1 MISSVRKR
9 SILVNRHKTSVSLED
24 PFWEEVRAIARSRNM
39 TLSDFV
45 SDVERGRR
53 VGNLSSALR
62 LIVLESLQARAGERP
77 TESGH

>member
-24 PFWEEVRAIARSRNM
+24 AFWDEVRAIARSHNM

-45 SDVERGRR
+45 SNVERGRR
-53 VGNLSSALR
+53 AGNLSSALR
-62 LIVLESLQARAGERP
+62 LIVLETLQARVGEHP
-77 TESGH
+77 IEAAK

>member
-24 PFWEEVRAIARSRNM
+24 AFWEEVRAIARSRNM

-45 SDVERGRR
+45 SEVEQARHA
-53 VGNLSSALR
+53 GNLSSALR
-62 LIVLESLQARAGERP
+62 LIVLETLQARVGDRP
-77 TESGH
+77 AEPGY

>member
-24 PFWEEVRAIARSRNM
+24 AFWDEVRAIARARNM

-53 VGNLSSALR
+53 AGNLSSALR
-62 LIVLESLQARAGERP
+62 LVVLETLQARVGERP
-77 TESGH
+77 TEAGA

>member
-24 PFWEEVRAIARSRNM
+24 AFWDEVRAIARSRNM

-53 VGNLSSALR
+53 AGNLSSALR
-62 LIVLESLQARAGERP
+62 LIVLETLQARVGEHP
-77 TESGH
+77 TEAAK